1 MAQDDDKISRR
12 SALKISLSVIPFA
25 AGGAALLQACGSSNL
40 DCSDISGLSAEEAA
54 TRTNL
59 EYVEQSPFGDEKN
72 CIGCRF
78 YTGNDSQCGSCTLV
92 KGPINPKGHCK
103 SWVAK
108 A

>member
-1 MAQDDDKISRR
+1 MAQDEKISRR
-12 SALKISLSVIPFA
+12 SALKISLSVLPLA
-25 AGGAALLQACGSSNL
+25 VGGTALLQACGSDKL
-40 DCSDISGLSAEEAA
+40 DCSDVSGLSAEEAA

-59 EYVEQSPFGDEKN
+59 EYTETSPHGEAKN

-78 YTGNDSQCGSCTLV
+78 FTGNETQCGSCTLV
-92 KGPINPKGHCK
+92 KGPINPAGYCK